1 MYYIHCTVFVITQK
15 VLFYPFYN
23 ILLINNKSGKIQI
36 SLQIVNNVKEWD
48 FQTMWKLLPNP
59 ELVSKKDGQVFETDG
74 ATLKAFHTPGHTSDS
89 IVLHFLVM
97 LFFVFFGNHEK
108 LLFTGRKCNFQ
119 WRHHSWRRY
128 NCLWGLCKLHAIFAK
143 NLRIETKSDLS
154 RPWSSYQ
161 GNFF

>member
-23 ILLINNKSGKIQI
+23 ILLINN
-36 SLQIVNNVKEWD
+36 N
-48 FQTMWKLLPNP
+48 
-59 ELVSKKDGQVFETDG
+59 VSKKDGQVFETDG

-97 LFFVFFGNHEK
+97 LFCVFFGNHEK

-161 GNFF
+161 GNFFFDVYAPFEKKTIILACSGSNWKNRILHQT